1 MDQQPVETTLY
12 SLDKAPPV
20 PQQRRADE
28 RHVSLLRVGSLLI
41 EGRRELCLIKN
52 ISAGGMLI
60 RPYSDIAEG
69 TRVSIELRQGEPVEG
84 TARWTRGDNVG
95 VEFDTPIDVI
105 GLISTPD
112 DGPRPRK
119 PRIEVSCNGWLR
131 EDGYI
136 HRVTVAN
143 VSQGGLKIISTTELP
158 VGADV
163 VVSLSG
169 LPACPGVIRWR
180 SGDAYGVT
188 FNRALSL
195 PELVEWLRDQHDGTP
210 AAAV

>member
-12 SLDKAPPV
+12 SLDRAPPA
-20 PQQRRADE
+20 PRQRRADE

-41 EGRRELCLIKN
+41 DGRRELCLIKN

-60 RPYSDIAEG
+60 RPYSQIAEG

-84 TARWTRGDNVG
+84 FARWTDGDNVG
-95 VEFDTPIDVI
+95 VEFDDTIDVI
-105 GLISTPD
+105 GLISNPN

-119 PRIEVSCNGWLR
+119 PRIEVSCSGWLR

-143 VSQGGLKIISTTELP
+143 VSQGGLKILSTSDLP
-158 VGADV
+158 VGGDAV
-163 VVSLSG
+163 ISLSG
-169 LPACPGVIRWR
+169 LPPCPAVIRWR
-180 SGDAYGVT
+180 SGDSYGVT

-195 PELVEWLRDQHDGTP
+195 PQLVEWLKDQQDQTSTD
-210 AAAV
+210 

>member
-12 SLDKAPPV
+12 SLEKSPPS
-20 PQQRRADE
+20 PKQRRADE
-28 RHVSLLRVGSLLI
+28 RHVSLLRVGSLLV

-52 ISAGGMLI
+52 ISVGGMLI
-60 RPYSDIAEG
+60 RPYSHLAEG
-69 TRVSIELRQGEPVEG
+69 TRVSIELRQGEPVSG

-95 VEFDTPIDVI
+95 VEFDEPIDVI

-112 DGPRPRK
+112 NGPRPRK

-136 HRVTVAN
+136 HRIAVEN
-143 VSQGGLKIISTTELP
+143 VSQGGLKVLSTSELP

-169 LPACPGVIRWR
+169 LPASPGVIRWR
-180 SGDAYGVT
+180 SGDTYGVT

-195 PELVEWLRDQHDGTP
+195 PELVEWLKDQQQGPPT
-210 AAAV
+210 AV